1 MQLPPM
7 TKFGFRIRTASG
19 LSVDNLLIQSQD
31 EAGAEKKL
39 RQMYP
44 HCTVVEC
51 ICHSPSP
58 RNASSNSFEDVLGL
72 ITR

>member
-44 HCTVVEC
+44 YCTVVEC
-51 ICHSPSP
+51 ICHSPTL
-58 RNASSNSFEDVLGL
+58 RASSSSFEDVLGL